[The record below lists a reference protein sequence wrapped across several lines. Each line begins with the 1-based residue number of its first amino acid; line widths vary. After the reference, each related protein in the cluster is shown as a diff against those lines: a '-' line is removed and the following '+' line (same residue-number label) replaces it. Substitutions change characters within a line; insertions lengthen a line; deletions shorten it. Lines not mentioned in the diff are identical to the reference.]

1 MNGKTKIYLFEGIE
15 RNVLIQVNILQFFFF
30 FIQYNNGLDQRWF
43 FYSEEIEFYDE
54 FEKIPINLLM
64 VSRWLKVVK
73 MTEISACL
81 QINSQALAPSV
92 SYKGTILKLYPIR
105 TSREEGIPES
115 DFPRYSSWGFES
127 WPNRYQRN
135 PQISRKDKRSSS
147 HGQIEWWYR
156 TIPCRCCIRS

>member
-1 MNGKTKIYLFEGIE
+1 M
-15 RNVLIQVNILQFFFF
+15 VLIRDDFS
-30 FIQYNNGLDQRWF
+30 IQKKSNSVTNLKK
-43 FYSEEIEFYDE
+43 
-54 FEKIPINLLM
+54 KIPINLLM

-115 DFPRYSSWGFES
+115 DFPRYSS
-127 WPNRYQRN
+127 
-135 PQISRKDKRSSS
+135 
-147 HGQIEWWYR
+147 
-156 TIPCRCCIRS
+156 